1 MLTMKE
7 FRDEL
12 SYLYEAVV
20 LWWPGRTGQALR
32 RRLMRKKL
40 SRVGEGVRIG
50 EGCQLSG
57 DVELG
62 DNVLIGRGSTLV
74 ANQGMP
80 FGRIRMGDH
89 AATNHGV
96 IISAGNGGDITI
108 GSYTI
113 FGPGVILRSGDH
125 CFDDPDTPI
134 QHQGHAHG
142 DIVIGDDVWLGA
154 RAFVGKGVT
163 IGRGAVIGAG
173 AVVVNDIPEY
183 GVAVG
188 VPAQVIRYRGRK

>member
-1 MLTMKE
+1 MLTIRE
-7 FRDEL
+7 IRDEL
-12 SYLYEAVV
+12 AYVFEAI
-20 LWWPGRTGQALR
+20 LMWWPGRTGRALR
-32 RRLMRKKL
+32 RWLLRKKL
-40 SRVGEGVRIG
+40 MYVGEGVRIG

-62 DNVLIGRGSTLV
+62 ENVSIGRGGVLV
-74 ANQGMP
+74 ANQGLP
-80 FGRIRMGDH
+80 FGRIRLGDH

-96 IISAGNGGDITI
+96 FISAGNGGDITV

-134 QHQGHAHG
+134 RHQGHTHG
-142 DIVIGDDVWLGA
+142 DIIIGDDVWLGA
-154 RAFVGKGVT
+154 RVFVGKGVT
-163 IGRGAVIGAG
+163 IGRGAVVGAG
-173 AVVVNDIPEY
+173 AVVVKDIPEY

-188 VPAQVIRYRGRK
+188 VPAKVIRYRGRK